1 MNFKNKVVWLTGGSS
16 GIGEALT
23 YELLRQGATVIASSE
38 DYNGLVRV
46 QNNCDQNSRPRCHIV
61 LFDLTEM
68 DAIDT
73 LVSDQIKQFGRIDIL
88 INISGISQ
96 RSLVK
101 ETPMEV
107 YRKIMEINYFGTI
120 AFTKAVLPYMIAQG
134 GGHILATTSIAG
146 KFGFSLRSAYS
157 SSKHALH
164 GFFETL
170 RIETMKENIR
180 VTLLVPGRVQTN
192 ISVHALTK
200 DGTQHGKMDAGQA
213 TGITAEKAARQILRA
228 IRKNRKEALIGG
240 KERIMVYLKKFL
252 PSIFYK
258 IASKIDP
265 T

>member
-46 QNNCDQNSRPRCHIV
+46 QNNCDQNSRSRCHIV

-146 KFGFSLRSAYS
+146 KFGFPLRSAYS

>member
-46 QNNCDQNSRPRCHIV
+46 QNNCDQNSRSRCHIV

-146 KFGFSLRSAYS
+146 KFGFPLRSAYS

-200 DGTQHGKMDAGQA
+200 DGTQHGKMDSSQA

>member
-1 MNFKNKVVWLTGGSS
+1 MDFKDKVVWLTGGSS

-23 YELLRQGATVIASSE
+23 YELLRHGATVIASSE
-38 DYNGLVRV
+38 DYDGLVRV
-46 QNNCDQNSRPRCHIV
+46 QNSCDANSRPRCHIV
-61 LFDLTEM
+61 QFDLTEM

-73 LVSDQIKQFGRIDIL
+73 LVSDQIRQFGRIDIL

-134 GGHILATTSIAG
+134 GGHIIATTSIAG
-146 KFGFSLRSAYS
+146 KFGFPLRSAYS

-192 ISVHALTK
+192 ISIHALTK
-200 DGTQHGKMDAGQA
+200 NGTPQGKMDTGQA
-213 TGITAEKAARQILRA
+213 TGITAEEAAMQILRA

-252 PSIFYK
+252 PSIFFR

>member
-1 MNFKNKVVWLTGGSS
+1 MDFKDKVVWLTGGSS

-46 QNNCDQNSRPRCHIV
+46 QNSCDANSRPRCHIV
-61 LFDLTEM
+61 LFDLTGM

-73 LVSDQIKQFGRIDIL
+73 IVSDQIKQFGRIDIL

-120 AFTKAVLPYMIAQG
+120 AFTKAVLPYMITQG

-146 KFGFSLRSAYS
+146 KFGFPLRSAYS

-180 VTLLVPGRVQTN
+180 VTLLVPGRIQTN